1 MKFLKRFKLFL
12 EQEEVEVKETEGA
25 DDLVKDND
33 KTNQDSLDI
42 IQKDLAWYRAK
53 RLVMEN
59 IFKDLDKE
67 ESEINADLQK
77 NVYKNERD
85 MKKRNRYLKELE
97 AVYTLK
103 RKADKLSLQ
112 IETDKGRVDK
122 INKQLN
128 DLKDRFNQLDDTA
141 QKAKVSESIEK
152 SRTYLNTLNQTILYN
167 KSEYAKIDKNY
178 KTKKTNFEAMMK
190 IEEQKIKN
198 LSQK

>member
-190 IEEQKIKN
+190 LEEQKIKN

>member
-12 EQEEVEVKETEGA
+12 EQEEVEVKEVEGA

-112 IETDKGRVDK
+112 IETDKGRVDE